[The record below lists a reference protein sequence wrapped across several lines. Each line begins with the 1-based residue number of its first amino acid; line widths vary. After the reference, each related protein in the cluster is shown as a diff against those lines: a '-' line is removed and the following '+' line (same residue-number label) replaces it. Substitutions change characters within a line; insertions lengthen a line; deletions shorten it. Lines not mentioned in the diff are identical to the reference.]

1 MLLSAVL
8 AQLQST
14 PCISCE
20 AGQDKKS
27 EVQVRK
33 VYAVVST
40 DVEGRGGLV
49 SKGEKTGEWYMR
61 KLGLGEAGRLS
72 GVREKFGER

>member
-1 MLLSAVL
+1 M
-8 AQLQST
+8 
-14 PCISCE
+14 
-20 AGQDKKS
+20 
-27 EVQVRK
+27 RK